1 MSTSSPRRVVIT
13 GLGLISPLGD
23 TPEALWDGLYAGKS
37 AVGPMTMFPDRTFP
51 VMIGAE
57 AKQFTGDAENYGPLE
72 KELKKTIRKAQKVM
86 CREIQMGVAA
96 AQRALFHSKL
106 IPEPKFASERFGC
119 VFGSDYML
127 TDPDEFSAGVAVCK
141 TDETLFEYKKWASD
155 AFEKLYPL
163 WLLKYLPNMPAAHV
177 SIFNDLRGPNNSIT
191 QREASA
197 NLAVG
202 EAFRTIARGHADAM
216 VAGSTGT
223 RLQIMKTIHA
233 VQTEEL
239 ARAEDPTKASRPFD
253 RDRSGMVM
261 GEGAGSVVLEEL
273 SHAQARGATIY
284 AEVLGH
290 ASSTVA
296 NRKVANRGRALE
308 LVMQNCLRDANLGP
322 EKIGHLNA
330 HGLGSRSSDREE
342 AAAIVTV
349 FGERAKTLPVVAAKS
364 AFGNLG
370 AGSGLVELIASVM
383 AFKAGK
389 LFPTQ
394 NLEHPDP
401 ECPINAVR
409 TNDVPAGETALNMNV
424 TPQGQASGILL
435 GAYRG

>member
-1 MSTSSPRRVVIT
+1 MSNSSPRRVVIT
-13 GLGLISPLGD
+13 GLGLISPLGS
-23 TPEALWDGLYAGKS
+23 TPEALWDGLCAGKS
-37 AVGPMTMFPDRTFP
+37 GVGMITCLPEHTLP

-57 AKQFTGDAENYGPLE
+57 APQFTGDADNYGPLD

-96 AQRALFHSKL
+96 AQLALFHSGI
-106 IPEPKFASERFGC
+106 IPGPKFVPERTGC

-127 TDPDEFSAGVAVCK
+127 TSPEEFSSGVAACK
-141 TDETLFEYKKWASD
+141 TDETLFEFKKWASD
-155 AFEKLYPL
+155 AFAKLYPL

-202 EAFRTIARGHADAM
+202 EAFRTIVRGHADAM

-223 RLQIMKTIHA
+223 RVHIMKSIHA
-233 VQTEEL
+233 HQTEEL
-239 ARAEDPTKASRPFD
+239 ARATDPTKACRPFD
-253 RDRSGMVM
+253 RDRTGMVM

-273 SHAQARGATIY
+273 GHAQARGATIY

-296 NRKVANRGRALE
+296 QRRVADRSRAFE
-308 LVMQNCLRDANLGP
+308 LVLQNCLRDANLGP
-322 EKIGHLNA
+322 EKIGHINA
-330 HGLGSRSSDREE
+330 HGLGTVSCDREE
-342 AAAIVTV
+342 AQAIARV
-349 FGERAKTLPVVAAKS
+349 FGDRAKSLPVVAPKS

-383 AFKAGK
+383 AFRAGN
-389 LFPTQ
+389 LFPIQ
-394 NLEHPDP
+394 NLEHLDP
-401 ECPINAVR
+401 ECPIHGVR
-409 TNDVPAGETALNMNV
+409 SNDVPAGDTAINLSV
-424 TPQGQASGILL
+424 TPQGQASGMLI
-435 GAYRG
+435 GAFRG

>member
-1 MSTSSPRRVVIT
+1 
-13 GLGLISPLGD
+13 
-23 TPEALWDGLYAGKS
+23 
-37 AVGPMTMFPDRTFP
+37 MTMFPDQTFP

-57 AKQFTGDAENYGPLE
+57 AKSFTGDAENYGPLD

-106 IPEPKFASERFGC
+106 IPEPKFASDRVGC

-141 TDETLFEYKKWASD
+141 TDDTLFEYKKWASD

-177 SIFNDLRGPNNSIT
+177 SIFNDLRGPNNSLT

-223 RLQIMKTIHA
+223 RLQIMKSIHA

-239 ARAEDPTKASRPFD
+239 ARAADPTKASRPFD
-253 RDRSGMVM
+253 RDRTGMVM

-273 SHAQARGATIY
+273 SHAQARGRDNLRRSAWPCL
-284 AEVLGH
+284 VDRRQ
-290 ASSTVA
+290 SQ
-296 NRKVANRGRALE
+296 GR
-308 LVMQNCLRDANLGP
+308 R
-322 EKIGHLNA
+322 
-330 HGLGSRSSDREE
+330 SRPG
-342 AAAIVTV
+342 V
-349 FGERAKTLPVVAAKS
+349 
-364 AFGNLG
+364 G
-370 AGSGLVELIASVM
+370 AGNAELSPRCESGPR
-383 AFKAGK
+383 KDR
-389 LFPTQ
+389 P
-394 NLEHPDP
+394 
-401 ECPINAVR
+401 
-409 TNDVPAGETALNMNV
+409 
-424 TPQGQASGILL
+424 PQRSRPQHAQLRPRRS
-435 GAYRG
+435 RGNRESFW